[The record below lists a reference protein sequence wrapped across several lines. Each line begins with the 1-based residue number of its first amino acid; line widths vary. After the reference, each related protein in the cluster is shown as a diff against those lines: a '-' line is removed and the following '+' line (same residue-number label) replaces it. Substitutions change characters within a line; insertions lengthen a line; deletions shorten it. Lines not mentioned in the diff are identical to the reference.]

1 MGFFSKKSK
10 TAGLMAINLCHEGIY
25 SASFLQ
31 NGAAKP
37 CLEFVS
43 FYPRANK
50 TWQEMLD
57 RLAKE
62 SPAKNYQCSLLLSPE
77 EYQIFAVESLNVPV
91 EELKSA
97 MRWRL
102 KEMLDYHVDDAT
114 IDVLDVPGDKNAGGR
129 SHSMYAVAARN
140 KVIAERQAAF
150 LHAKLPLSVI
160 DIPDMAQRNISSF
173 LEPEGRGIAMLSFD
187 ENGGLLTVTFN
198 GELYLSRRL
207 DIKFSQFQ
215 QADADKKTQVFERIT
230 LELQRSLDNFDRQ
243 HNFITTAKL
252 ILAPMGAVATEL
264 QTYLSTNMYMPVEIL
279 DLGSILNLTK
289 IPELSDSGRQQAY
302 FTTIGAALRK
312 EEINL

>member
-1 MGFFSKKSK
+1 
-10 TAGLMAINLCHEGIY
+10 MAINLSHDGIY
-25 SASFLQ
+25 SASLVRI
-31 NGAAKP
+31 GAAKP
-37 CLEFVS
+37 SLEFVS

-77 EYQIFAVESLNVPV
+77 DYQLFAVESLNVPA

-129 SHSMYAVAARN
+129 SQSMYAVAARN
-140 KVIAERQAAF
+140 KLIAERQAVF
-150 LHAKLPLSVI
+150 LNAKLPLSVI
-160 DIPDMAQRNISSF
+160 DIPDMAQRNISSL
-173 LEPEGRGIAMLSFD
+173 LEPEGRGVAMLSFD
-187 ENGGLLTVTFN
+187 ESGGLLTVTFAA
-198 GELYLSRRL
+198 ELYLSRRF
-207 DIKFSQFQ
+207 DIKLSQFQ
-215 QADADKKTQVFERIT
+215 FADADKKTQVFERIT

-252 ILAPMGAVATEL
+252 ILAPMGAVAAEL
-264 QTYLSTNMYMPVEIL
+264 QSYLSSNMYMPVEVL
-279 DLGSILNLTK
+279 DLNSVLNLSK
-289 IPELSDSGRQQAY
+289 IPELSDSARQQVY
-302 FTTIGAALRK
+302 FMTIGAALRQ
-312 EEINL
+312 EEIAL

>member
-1 MGFFSKKSK
+1 MVFFSKKNK
-10 TAGLMAINLCHEGIY
+10 TAGLMAINLCHDGIY
-25 SASFLQ
+25 SASLVR
-31 NGAAKP
+31 NAGSKP
-37 CLEFVS
+37 SLDFVS

-77 EYQIFAVESLNVPV
+77 DYQLFAVESLNVPV

-114 IDVLDVPGDKNAGGR
+114 IDVLDVPGDKSAGGR

-140 KVIAERQAAF
+140 KLIAERQTAF
-150 LHAKLPLSVI
+150 LSAKLPLSVI
-160 DIPDMAQRNISSF
+160 DIPDMAQRNISSL

-198 GELYLSRRL
+198 AELYLSRRL
-207 DIKFSQFQ
+207 DIKLSQFQ
-215 QADADKKTQVFERIT
+215 HTDADKKAQVFERIT

-252 ILAPMGAVATEL
+252 ILAPMGAVAAEL
-264 QTYLSTNMYMPVEIL
+264 QSYLASNMYMPVEVL
-279 DLGSILNLTK
+279 DLESVLNLSK
-289 IPELSDSGRQQAY
+289 IPELSDSARQQAY
-302 FTTIGAALRK
+302 FMTIGAALRQ
-312 EEINL
+312 EEIAL

>member
-1 MGFFSKKSK
+1 
-10 TAGLMAINLCHEGIY
+10 MAINLCHDGIY
-25 SASFLQ
+25 SAYLMR

-37 CLEFVS
+37 SLEFIS

-62 SPAKNYQCSLLLSPE
+62 TPAKNYQCSLLLSPE
-77 EYQIFAVESLNVPV
+77 DYQLFAVETLNVPI

-114 IDVLDVPGDKNAGGR
+114 IDVLNVPGDKNAGGR

-140 KVIAERQAAF
+140 KLIAERQAAF

-160 DIPDMAQRNISSF
+160 DIPEMAQRNISSL

-187 ENGGLLTVTFN
+187 ESGGLLTVTFA

-207 DIKFSQFQ
+207 DIKLSLFEH
-215 QADADKKTQVFERIT
+215 ADSEKMLQIFERIT

-252 ILAPMGAVATEL
+252 ILAPMGSIATEL
-264 QTYLSTNMYMPVEIL
+264 QSYLASNMYMPVEVLNL
-279 DLGSILNLTK
+279 DSVLNLTK
-289 IPELSDSGRQQAY
+289 MPELSDSARQQAY
-302 FTTIGAALRK
+302 FMTIGAALRQ
-312 EEINL
+312 EEIAL

>member
-1 MGFFSKKSK
+1 
-10 TAGLMAINLCHEGIY
+10 MAINLCHDGIY
-25 SASFLQ
+25 SASLAQ
-31 NGAAKP
+31 QGSSKP
-37 CLEFVS
+37 SLEFVS

-77 EYQIFAVESLNVPV
+77 DYQLFAVESLNVPR

-114 IDVLDVPGDKNAGGR
+114 IDVLDVPGDKNTGGR

-140 KVIAERQAAF
+140 KLIADRQAAF
-150 LHAKLPLSVI
+150 SNAKLPLRVI
-160 DIPDMAQRNISSF
+160 DIPDMAQRNISSL

-198 GELYLSRRL
+198 GELYLSRRF
-207 DIKFSQFQ
+207 DIKLSQFQ
-215 QADADKKTQVFERIT
+215 QADADKKILVFERIT

-252 ILAPMGAVATEL
+252 ILAPMGEVATEL
-264 QTYLSTNMYMPVEIL
+264 QSYLASNMYMPVEVL
-279 DLGSILNLTK
+279 DLESVFNLSK
-289 IPELSDSGRQQAY
+289 IPELSDSRRQQAY
-302 FTTIGAALRK
+302 FMTIGAALRQ
-312 EEINL
+312 EEIAL